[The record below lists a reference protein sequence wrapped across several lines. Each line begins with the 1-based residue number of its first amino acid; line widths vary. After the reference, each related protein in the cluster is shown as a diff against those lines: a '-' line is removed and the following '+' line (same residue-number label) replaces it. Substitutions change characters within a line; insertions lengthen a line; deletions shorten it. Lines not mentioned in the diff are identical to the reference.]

1 MYNMPQR
8 NTFLTVRM
16 LPSVHRKFRIKAER
30 YGGVAEVIRE
40 MVDAFL
46 EDRLVIHPP
55 VTSKKESLYVA
66 RTEDR

>member
-1 MYNMPQR
+1 MTQR

-40 MVDAFL
+40 LVDAFL
-46 EDRLVIHPP
+46 DDRLVIHPP
-55 VTSKKESLYVA
+55 ATPKKESLYVP
-66 RTEDR
+66 RSEN